1 MSEPITGGWADC
13 DLQIMSAVLSSEL
26 VVPCLDLISPC
37 WAAVYSLSWSL
48 PSQLSPMAKCF
59 KAILFH
65 NTKHHSFYKKKKKGI
80 KILPFI
86 SFFFLFLWGFFFS
99 LFYFV
104 FHFDSLVG
112 LSRELLSLDW
122 GLILCVTITFLLF
135 VFRLFVLV
143 MGPISFSYITVRH
156 SFILYFYFCFTL
168 TIILISLKL
177 FC

>member
-48 PSQLSPMAKCF
+48 PSQLSPMQNVLKLYCCTTQNITVF
-59 KAILFH
+59 R
-65 NTKHHSFYKKKKKGI
+65 KKKKGI

-86 SFFFLFLWGFFFS
+86 SFFFCVSLGVFFS

-112 LSRELLSLDW
+112 LSWELLSLDW